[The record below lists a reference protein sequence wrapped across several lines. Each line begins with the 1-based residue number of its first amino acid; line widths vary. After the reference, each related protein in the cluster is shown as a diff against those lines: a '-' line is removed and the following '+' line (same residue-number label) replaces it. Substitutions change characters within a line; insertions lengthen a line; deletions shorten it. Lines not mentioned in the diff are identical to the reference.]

1 MGLKRSMKLR
11 TFFVQYLF
19 ALFIGFLMII
29 LIVTGLFFVSLQSG
43 FIISVGDV
51 EASIESQKNAIAS
64 AEAVNAELIPNTCKY
79 ATVSTEGKFL
89 LGNMTEIEASAA
101 WDSIQKGRRNS
112 WGFLGT
118 GFISDCYFP
127 IERKD
132 GFCIVEYSS
141 LSQFSPAVLREHL
154 PAPEIVSVLIIICAF
169 LVEIF
174 LLSKIY
180 GKKISRKLIPLE
192 NATEKIRGKDLAFE
206 IQYSG
211 IKEIDSALQ
220 SLDTMKAEL
229 KNSLEAQ
236 WKMEQTRKTQ
246 VSALAHDLKTPL
258 TVIRGNAEILDDTK
272 QTEEQ
277 KECTLYIQKN
287 ADQMEQYIQMLIDL
301 SKVENGCPLK
311 LKSTATRAFLDGLYT
326 QINALAS
333 MKQIYV
339 ETDETDLPDAL
350 YLDAS
355 QISRAVINVASNAVD
370 YSPEHGT
377 IVFSISNNGQ
387 AICFQIVD
395 AGKGFS
401 PADLKNATNQFY
413 QGDSSRSSKFHYGM
427 GLFIADS
434 IVKQHGGTLTLE
446 NKSSTGGGM
455 VIIKIPIQPQGA
467 K

>member
-1 MGLKRSMKLR
+1 MGLKRSRKLR

-43 FIISVGDV
+43 FIMSVGDV
-51 EASIESQKNAIAS
+51 ETSIESQEAEIAAAETVS
-64 AEAVNAELIPNTCKY
+64 ADLIPNTCKY
-79 ATVSTEGKFL
+79 ATVSAEGKFL
-89 LGNMTEIEASAA
+89 SGNMTKAETLTA
-101 WDSIQKGRRNS
+101 WDSIQKGRRSS

-141 LSQFSPAVLREHL
+141 LSQFSPVILREHL
-154 PAPEIVSVLIIICAF
+154 PAPEIVLVWIIIGAF

-180 GKKISRKLIPLE
+180 GKKISRKLIPLK
-192 NATEKIRGKDLAFE
+192 NATEKIRGKDLEFE

-211 IKEIDSALQ
+211 IEEIDSALQ

-229 KNSLEAQ
+229 KHSLEAQ

-258 TVIRGNAEILDDTK
+258 TVIRGNAEILDDTG

-277 KECTLYIQKN
+277 KECTLYIRKN
-287 ADQMEQYIQMLIDL
+287 ADQMERYIQMLIDL

-311 LKSTATRAFLDGLYT
+311 LESTVTRIFLDSLYA

-333 MKQIYV
+333 VKQIHV
-339 ETDETDLPDAL
+339 ETDEKDLPNTL
-350 YLDAS
+350 CLDVF
-355 QISRAVINVASNAVD
+355 QMFRAIINVASNAVD
-370 YSPEHGT
+370 YSPERGT
-377 IVFSISNNGQ
+377 ITFSTFSDGQ
-387 AICFQIVD
+387 TIRFQIAD
-395 AGKGFS
+395 TGKGFS
-401 PADLKNATNQFY
+401 PADLKNAAN
-413 QGDSSRSSKFHYGM
+413 
-427 GLFIADS
+427 
-434 IVKQHGGTLTLE
+434 
-446 NKSSTGGGM
+446 
-455 VIIKIPIQPQGA
+455 
-467 K
+467 